1 MRASERAFDGEI
13 KEPKKQCVAPR
24 RLFCVCHTHRTSSEL
39 LVLSFCEG
47 CACVCACV
55 EGRWGGWAEL
65 NQLQFI
71 TDFSRRRADQG
82 DEDELSGTESV
93 RTGLSATS
101 PPLVCGGGSGGVGI
115 GGRLFKVAIRRALL
129 ETRSH
134 GGGRDGGG
142 GSFAQRIVLGF
153 PFVLESF
160 FPPSP
165 SFHPSWFTR
174 SRREEKCAATS

>member
-1 MRASERAFDGEI
+1 M
-13 KEPKKQCVAPR
+13 
-24 RLFCVCHTHRTSSEL
+24 
-39 LVLSFCEG
+39 
-47 CACVCACV
+47 CACV

-93 RTGLSATS
+93 HTGLSATS

-165 SFHPSWFTR
+165 SAAFIRPGSRVRVEKKSVLRRAELHYRFSPPHIPSPPAGAETLRRASKHAARAR
-174 SRREEKCAATS
+174 SSRF